1 MKSGGDTSNA
11 NPERANVEKIS
22 LGQLFPQQIEE
33 EIVLSNKKKVV
44 GVAAAAQKQPSTRR
58 SKTSA
63 HGFLVT
69 AFTSA

>member
-33 EIVLSNKKKVV
+33 IVLSNKKK
-44 GVAAAAQKQPSTRR
+44 S
-58 SKTSA
+58 SE
-63 HGFLVT
+63 
-69 AFTSA
+69 